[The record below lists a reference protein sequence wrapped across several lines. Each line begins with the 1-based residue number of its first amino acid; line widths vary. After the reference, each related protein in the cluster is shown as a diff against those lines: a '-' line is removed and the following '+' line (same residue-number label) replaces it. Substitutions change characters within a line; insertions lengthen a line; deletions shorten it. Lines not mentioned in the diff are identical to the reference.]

1 MSSRVASSHRSGK
14 KKNSGWKQSGGF
26 VGANAKRDKRRAE
39 QRLAKAAA
47 QLQAHAQRSQAGPG
61 LPEIEEYS
69 EGDREIALGPGL
81 ETESLMKSPF
91 SSPLLLD
98 PLQRRD
104 IGVMTDS
111 IHTADKC
118 VGESL
123 WGDPLMWRSIFDM
136 P

>member
-1 MSSRVASSHRSGK
+1 MSSRVASPNRSGK
-14 KKNSGWKQSGGF
+14 KKNSGWKQSGGI
-26 VGANAKRDKRRAE
+26 VGANAKRDKRCAE

-47 QLQAHAQRSQAGPG
+47 LLQAHAQRSQAGPG

-81 ETESLMKSPF
+81 ETESLMKSPLP
-91 SSPLLLD
+91 SPLLPD
-98 PLQRRD
+98 PPQRRD

-123 WGDPLMWRSIFDM
+123 WGDALMWRSIFDM

>member
-1 MSSRVASSHRSGK
+1 MASRVASSYRSGK

-47 QLQAHAQRSQAGPG
+47 LLQAHAQRSQAGPG

>member
-1 MSSRVASSHRSGK
+1 MSSSVAPPNRSGK
-14 KKNSGWKQSGGF
+14 TKNSGWKQNGGF
-26 VGANAKRDKRRAE
+26 VGANAKRDKKRAE
-39 QRLAKAAA
+39 LRLAKAAA
-47 QLQAHAQRSQAGPG
+47 LLQAQRSQAGPG

-69 EGDREIALGPGL
+69 EGDRELALGQGL
-81 ETESLMKSPF
+81 KAESLMKSPL
-91 SSPLLLD
+91 SSPLLPD
-98 PLQRRD
+98 PPQRRD

-123 WGDPLMWRSIFDM
+123 WGDALMWRSIFDM

>member
-1 MSSRVASSHRSGK
+1 MSSRVASSNRSGK

-47 QLQAHAQRSQAGPG
+47 LLRAHAQRSQAGPG

-81 ETESLMKSPF
+81 ETESLMKSPLP
-91 SSPLLLD
+91 SPLLPD

-111 IHTADKC
+111 IHTSDKC

-123 WGDPLMWRSIFDM
+123 WEDPLMWRRIFDM

>member
-1 MSSRVASSHRSGK
+1 MASRVASSHRSGK
-14 KKNSGWKQSGGF
+14 KKIQ
-26 VGANAKRDKRRAE
+26 VGNKAAVLSVRTPSVIKDVPRK
-39 QRLAKAAA
+39 RLAKAAA
-47 QLQAHAQRSQAGPG
+47 LLRAHAQRSQAAPG

-69 EGDREIALGPGL
+69 EGDREIALGQGL
-81 ETESLMKSPF
+81 EAESLMKSPLP
-91 SSPLLLD
+91 SPLLPD

-123 WGDPLMWRSIFDM
+123 WGDPLMWRSIFEM